1 MSGRFEPVVLCYHAV
16 SERWEHRLSV
26 PPQALERQVRLL
38 LRRRYRAVTAAEVV
52 AGRGRLLH
60 VTFDDAYC
68 SILDAFPALDRLGVP
83 ATVFACAALAESGLP
98 FPVLAPAEAGETTEA
113 DVRTLEW
120 DALAELADRGVE
132 IGSHTVSHPHLT
144 QLADSEL
151 DRELRESRE
160 RLEHQLGR
168 RCRFVAYPYGDHDER
183 VRAAAR
189 AAGYEA
195 AFALPGRARPFDRFG
210 VPRVGIW
217 RKDGPGR
224 VLLKTSAVRRPIGAL
239 RRWA

>member
-1 MSGRFEPVVLCYHAV
+1 MRSRSRPA
-16 SERWEHRLSV
+16 
-26 PPQALERQVRLL
+26 
-38 LRRRYRAVTAAEVV
+38 RRP
-52 AGRGRLLH
+52 G
-60 VTFDDAYC
+60 
-68 SILDAFPALDRLGVP
+68 P
-83 ATVFACAALAESGLP
+83 VFACAALAESGLP

-132 IGSHTVSHPHLT
+132 IGSHTVSHPYLT

-195 AFALPGRARPFDRFG
+195 AFALPGRARPFDRLESRASG
-210 VPRVGIW
+210 SG
-217 RKDGPGR
+217 GR
-224 VLLKTSAVRRPIGAL
+224 TVLDRPAQDVRRATADRSPATVGL
-239 RRWA
+239 RGTG